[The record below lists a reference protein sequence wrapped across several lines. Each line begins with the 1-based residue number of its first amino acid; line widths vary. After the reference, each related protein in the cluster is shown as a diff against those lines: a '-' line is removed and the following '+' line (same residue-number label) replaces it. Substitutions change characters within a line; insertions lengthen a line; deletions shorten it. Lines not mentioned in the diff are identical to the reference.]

1 MLVAFRCLLIII
13 CYPRVY
19 SVHVTI
25 ENRAVLQSPETE
37 HGLHL
42 GSDDN
47 NLDTFFQIRRLHC
60 VICCIYIPALEPTLN
75 QILLNS

>member
-1 MLVAFRCLLIII
+1 MLVAFRCLLLI
-13 CYPRVY
+13 CYPRGY

-47 NLDTFFQIRRLHC
+47 NLDTFFQIRRLC
-60 VICCIYIPALEPTLN
+60 VICCI
-75 QILLNS
+75 

>member
-13 CYPRVY
+13 CYPRGY

-25 ENRAVLQSPETE
+25 ENKAVFQSPETE

-42 GSDDN
+42 GSDDS
-47 NLDTFFQIRRLHC
+47 NLDTFFQNLTSPLCHMLH
-60 VICCIYIPALEPTLN
+60 IHIPALEPTLN
-75 QILLNS
+75 HGF

>member
-1 MLVAFRCLLIII
+1 MLVAFRCLLII
-13 CYPRVY
+13 CYPRGY

-47 NLDTFFQIRRLHC
+47 NLDTFSKFDVSTLSYVAYTGSRVHC
-60 VICCIYIPALEPTLN
+60 EHGF
-75 QILLNS
+75 